1 MTSRD
6 DLIEFITCETGMT
19 DGEAEL
25 VIDSYVSQRIIKI
38 SVHDGYRVSHGAFL
52 EADVLRRALDHAWEE
67 EREARYRHQR
77 GRIEGGGPY

>member
-1 MTSRD
+1 MTTRN

-38 SVHDGYRVSHGAFL
+38 SAHDGYRVSHGAFL
-52 EADVLRRALDHAWEE
+52 EPDVLRMALDNAWEA
-67 EREARYRHQR
+67 EREERYRHQL
-77 GRIEGGGPY
+77 GRIEGAGPY